1 MRISQQAKQENRNK
15 ILKMAMELF
24 SNKGFEDTTT
34 RDVAQ
39 ATGMAT
45 GTLFNYFPSKET
57 LAMHM
62 VRRALQQG
70 YEEYKQRKI
79 GNENLSE
86 ELYLFI
92 FSGLRKLQPYHSFLG
107 PVFERSLS
115 PFPRKT
121 LCIEGETTKQ
131 NHLHA
136 VTHIINSH
144 GFDMSENTM
153 ISTMYWSVYLGI
165 LAFWVNDDSPKQQES
180 HAFIDYALHFF
191 VQAISGTE
199 LNLGVNNAK

>member
-15 ILKMAMELF
+15 ILTVAKELF
-24 SNKGFEDTTT
+24 ITKGFEDTTT

-57 LAMHM
+57 LAMHI
-62 VRRALQQG
+62 VRKALQQG
-70 YEEYKQRKI
+70 YEDYKNRKT
-79 GNENLSE
+79 GEENLSE

-121 LCIEGETTKQ
+121 LCVEGEATKKNQ
-131 NHLHA
+131 LHA
-136 VTHIINSH
+136 VSRIIHSH

-153 ISTMYWSVYLGI
+153 ISIMYWSVYLGI
-165 LAFWVNDDSPKQQES
+165 LAFWVNDESPKQQES

-191 VQAISGTE
+191 VHAISGTE
-199 LNLGVNNAK
+199 PQLRNE